1 MRIILEFN
9 EFILESEKIY
19 KTPGDPYQYKVIN
32 NVWMTKGK
40 DIKDWKSLSG
50 NQAATDIL
58 DSRHPQAR
66 KKVAQQTT
74 YSNTPTNT
82 PTNTATN
89 LTPGN
94 KQDFIPSTNTSTM
107 ICSHAGKWD
116 GPGASKA
123 ENCLKNIEENIKAK
137 IDMIEIDIQITA
149 DGVPVLFHDSS
160 LDSKTNGKGKIQ
172 NLNWSQVK
180 VISYN
185 SDPSQKIC
193 SLQDVVNLIK
203 KYSSKTMLQ
212 LDKCDAKELSVI
224 NKIGM
229 LRGIENQIVAKGQ
242 SYYPPSIVKTMGIK
256 WMPILPTTNVGKIK
270 SKISADDIVSKTT
283 PGFFEYQ
290 FSDSDSYILNGYM
303 SDSLRTKGV
312 YPMVVAVGGTKNT
325 NGASYRG
332 DSKTAWEKIVKNIKP
347 SLIMTNRP
355 SQLKGYLK

>member
-19 KTPGDPYQYKVIN
+19 KTPGDPYEYKVVN
-32 NVWMTKGK
+32 NIWMTKGK
-40 DIKDWKSLSG
+40 EIRDWKSLSA
-50 NQAATDIL
+50 NQIATDIL
-58 DSRHPQAR
+58 DSRHPEAR
-66 KKVAQQTT
+66 KKVPQNIS
-74 YSNTPTNT
+74 YSSTSYSPS
-82 PTNTATN
+82 TN
-89 LTPGN
+89 LTQSN
-94 KQDFIPSTNTSTM
+94 KQDFVPSTNTSTM

-137 IDMIEIDIQITA
+137 IDMIEIDIQITS
-149 DGVPVLFHDSS
+149 DGVPVLFHDAN

-172 NLNWSQVK
+172 NMNWIQVK
-180 VISYN
+180 NISYN
-185 SDPSQKIC
+185 SDPSQNIC

-212 LDKCDAKELSVI
+212 LDKCDANELSII

-256 WMPILPTTNVGKIK
+256 WMPILPTVNVGKIK
-270 SKISADDIVSKTT
+270 SKVSADEIVSKTT

-332 DSKTAWEKIVKNIKP
+332 DSKTSWEKIVKDIKP

-355 SQLKGYLK
+355 NQLKSYLK

>member
-19 KTPGDPYQYKVIN
+19 KTQGDPYEYKVVN
-32 NVWMTKGK
+32 NTWMTKGNN
-40 DIKDWKSLSG
+40 INDWKSLSD

-58 DSRHPQAR
+58 DSRHPEAR
-66 KKVAQQTT
+66 KKVPQQTT
-74 YSNTPTNT
+74 YSNTSTNS
-82 PTNTATN
+82 ATN
-89 LTPGN
+89 LTQSN
-94 KQDFIPSTNTSTM
+94 KQDFVPSTNTSTM

-137 IDMIEIDIQITA
+137 IDMIEIDIQITS
-149 DGVPVLFHDSS
+149 DGVPVLFHDEY
-160 LDSKTNGKGKIQ
+160 LDTKTNGKGKIQ
-172 NLNWSQVK
+172 NINWNQVK
-180 VISYN
+180 NISYD

-193 SLQDVVNLIK
+193 PLQDVVNLIK

-212 LDKCDAKELSVI
+212 LDKCDARELSII

-256 WMPILPTTNVGKIK
+256 WMPILPTANVGKIK
-270 SKISADDIVSKTT
+270 SKVSADGIISKTT

-303 SDSLRTKGV
+303 SDSLRTKLV

-325 NGASYRG
+325 NGDSYRG
-332 DSKTAWEKIVKNIKP
+332 DSRTAWEKIIKNIKP

-355 SQLKGYLK
+355 NQLKSYLK

>member
-9 EFILESEKIY
+9 EFILESDKIY
-19 KTPGDPYQYKVIN
+19 RTPGDPYEYKVVDNI
-32 NVWMTKGK
+32 WMTKGK
-40 DIKDWKSLSG
+40 EIKDWKSLSD
-50 NQAATDIL
+50 NQTATDIL
-58 DSRHPQAR
+58 DSRHPEAR
-66 KKVAQQTT
+66 KKISQQSS
-74 YSNTPTNT
+74 YSTPTS
-82 PTNTATN
+82 N
-89 LTPGN
+89 LTQSN
-94 KQDFIPSTNTSTM
+94 NQDFVPSTNTSTM

-137 IDMIEIDIQITA
+137 IDMVEIDIQITA
-149 DGVPVLFHDSS
+149 DGVPVLFHDSN

-172 NLNWSQVK
+172 NMNWNQVRN
-180 VISYN
+180 ISYN

-212 LDKCDAKELSVI
+212 LDKCDAKELSII

-242 SYYPPSIVKTMGIK
+242 SYSPPSIVKTMGIK
-256 WMPILPTTNVGKIK
+256 WMPILPTVNVGKIK
-270 SKISADDIVSKTT
+270 SKTSADEITSKAV

-290 FSDSDSYILNGYM
+290 FSDADSYILNGYL
-303 SDSLRTKGV
+303 SDSLRTNGV

-332 DSKTAWEKIVKNIKP
+332 DSRVSWEKIVKNIKP
-347 SLIMTNRP
+347 SLIMTNHP
-355 SQLKGYLK
+355 NKLKSYLK